1 MEEKNEYRVSFQVEI
16 HKKGNYGDNVISKVV
31 FSQLVPKGANPIG
44 YLKAKMDELLEGPLA
59 DARKKVIEMET
70 PAGINS

>member
-1 MEEKNEYRVSFQVEI
+1 MEYRVRFQVEVLE
-16 HKKGNYGDNVISKVV
+16 KGTYGDGTISKVE
-31 FSQLVPKGANPIG
+31 FTQAVPKGANPIG